1 MKRTV
6 LLSVSALIVTLLL
19 SVTVNSGMIAA
30 ATEKDAPV
38 SPALAVIANYTP
50 MAKTGV
56 VGNEILFSPED
67 FERAL
72 NVSRV
77 SSITVT
83 RTPDVADGELLI
95 GSVVVKAGQSISR
108 ENLALLSYAPVRA
121 DSREADFDFCVGEQG
136 YSMTC
141 QMYLLDYINHSP
153 TTAAAGEV
161 TVSTYRDIAAYGKLY
176 AHDPE
181 GDELTYQIVS
191 YPKHGIVLLY
201 DDEGRYVYMPNR
213 DFTGTDSLR
222 YVVYD
227 KYGNYSSAAT
237 VRLEVGRNSASL
249 VYNDMKWNASY
260 GAAVKLSERG
270 VMGGT
275 QVGNANYFYPEK
287 TVSRADFLVMAM
299 KAAGISGL
307 PSVSETGFSDDADIA
322 SEAKAY
328 VSAAAR
334 VGYIE
339 PISEEG
345 KRYFLPD
352 RAITV
357 FEAASICAK
366 ILELE
371 YDGSVAVSVD
381 DSTIPASAR
390 EAVMALAAIGVIDG
404 GRIDDYGA
412 AITRGDAAI
421 MLAAL
426 VDG

>member
-1 MKRTV
+1 MKRNV
-6 LLSVSALIVTLLL
+6 LLSVSALIVTLIL

-30 ATEKDAPV
+30 ANPSDAPV

-50 MAKTGV
+50 MAKAGV
-56 VGNEILFSPED
+56 VGNEILFSAED

-72 NVSRV
+72 NLSRV
-77 SSITVT
+77 DSITVT
-83 RTPDVADGELLI
+83 RAPDVTDGELLI
-95 GSVVVKAGQSISR
+95 GSVVVKSGQSISR
-108 ENLALLSYAPVRA
+108 ENLSLLSYAPVRA
-121 DSREADFDFCVGEQG
+121 DSREADFEFCVGNGG
-136 YSMTC
+136 YDITC
-141 QMYLLDYINHSP
+141 QLYLLDGINKSP
-153 TTAAAGEV
+153 TTASAGEV

-176 AHDPE
+176 AYDPE

-191 YPKHGIVLLY
+191 YPKHGIALLY

-213 DFTGTDSLR
+213 DFAGTDSLR

-237 VRLEVGRNSASL
+237 VCLEVGRNSASL
-249 VYNDMKWNASY
+249 VYNDMKWNAAY
-260 GAAVKLSERG
+260 GSAVKLSERG

-299 KAAGISGL
+299 KAAGIVEL
-307 PSVSETGFSDDADIA
+307 PQVSDTGFSDDADIA

-334 VGYIE
+334 VGYIQ

-352 RAITV
+352 RPITV
-357 FEAASICAK
+357 AEAASICAK

-381 DSTIPASAR
+381 DSTIPAAARSAVFAL
-390 EAVMALAAIGVIDG
+390 EAHGIIDG
-404 GRIDDYGA
+404 GRIGDFSA
-412 AITRGDAAI
+412 SITRADAAV